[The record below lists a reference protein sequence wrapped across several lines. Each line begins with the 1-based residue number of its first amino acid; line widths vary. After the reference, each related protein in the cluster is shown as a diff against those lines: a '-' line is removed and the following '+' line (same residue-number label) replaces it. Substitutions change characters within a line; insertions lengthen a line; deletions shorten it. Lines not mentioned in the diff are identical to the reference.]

1 MELICRTIRIEEKNN
16 QRNEESQYNGNEDE
30 LIENSIMPE
39 TG

>member
-1 MELICRTIRIEEKNN
+1 MELICRTIQIEEKNN